1 MRQIVQ
7 FIRAGGMD
15 RTRAIEKEDLHRQQ
29 LATETE
35 ARIAGSG
42 SLVDNPMARHISI
55 GHPDNVDLAVD
66 LIGGLASILFNHR
79 R

>member
-1 MRQIVQ
+1 
-7 FIRAGGMD
+7 
-15 RTRAIEKEDLHRQQ
+15 
-29 LATETE
+29 
-35 ARIAGSG
+35 
-42 SLVDNPMARHISI
+42 MARHISI